1 MDFELDYK
9 ILLDDIARRLCSRA
23 PLVVVL
29 RLHDVPNYKSCQ
41 PYLYNPNVQIYHTKD
56 IVSLE
61 KKIWLMFLSGISL
74 YFRYLENVRRSRMND
89 GSIHIFCSR
98 VSYRPSIDDVN
109 VFHFHLL
116 IIGYRTSHFLYSRV

>member
-1 MDFELDYK
+1 MDFGLDYK

-56 IVSLE
+56 IVSLG
-61 KKIWLMFLSGISL
+61 KKRLMFHSGISL
-74 YFRYLENVRRSRMND
+74 YFRYLGNVRRSRMND

-98 VSYRPSIDDVN
+98 VGYRPSIDDVN

-116 IIGYRTSHFLYSRV
+116 IIGYRTRWLLFIQ